1 MTDITENMEAV
12 DTTASETTEIAE
24 TPEVDAE
31 TAAKITEAILFAAGH
46 PVSIEKLCMALP
58 AAEGTVRDALKILA
72 QKYDKETGGVQLLQL
87 ENSAQLCTVEQYA
100 SYIREA
106 LGIRR
111 GGNLSRSSLEVLAI
125 IAYNQPVTKS
135 YIEQVRSVD
144 SSYTVNALTEKGLIE
159 PCGTLDTPGRP
170 TLYRTT
176 PDFLRI
182 FGLSSIYELPPF
194 ELFDEKGQVLL
205 KP

>member
-1 MTDITENMEAV
+1 MTD
-12 DTTASETTEIAE
+12 TTETTEILKDEAAAAE
-24 TPEVDAE
+24 TTEQPPMDAE

-46 PVSIEKLCMALP
+46 PVSLEKLCMALP
-58 AAEGTVRDALKILA
+58 AAEETVRAALEILA
-72 QKYDKETGGVQLLQL
+72 RKYDKGSGGVQLLML
-87 ENSAQLCTVEQYA
+87 ENTAQLCTVEEYA
-100 SYIREA
+100 PHIREA

-125 IAYNQPVTKS
+125 IAYNQPVTRS

-182 FGLSSIYELPPF
+182 FGLSSIHELPPF